1 MAKYQGFT
9 PMGVLIGFL
18 AIVLT
23 SITSYALDLVNRK
36 WGVLLGF
43 FWIVVL
49 IVAGAL
55 WRKMTAARKI
65 TGPDV

>member
-49 IVAGAL
+49 V
-55 WRKMTAARKI
+55 KMAKV
-65 TGPDV
+65 DMC